1 MTTLQESALHDRPAN
16 LPKHVAIIMDGN
28 GRWAT
33 QQGWSRLAGHRA
45 GTERVGDII
54 QACLDWEIAVLSLYA
69 FSTENWLRPHE
80 EIIGLFEIM
89 ADYIDREIAELK
101 DAGVRIR
108 HLGTLEGVPHWLVD
122 RLRGAVCT
130 TQDNSRLV
138 LNVAFN
144 YGSRGELV
152 RAVRAIVEAG
162 TPADQIDERLISAR
176 LDTADLPDPD
186 LIIRTAGEMRLSNFL
201 LWQAAYA
208 EYWSTDVYWPDLTRD
223 LFQQAL
229 RDFGRRQR
237 RFGALSIGRANGS

>member
-1 MTTLQESALHDRPAN
+1 
-16 LPKHVAIIMDGN
+16 MDGN

-33 QQGWSRLAGHRA
+33 QQGWSRLIGHRA
-45 GTERVGDII
+45 GTERVRDVI
-54 QACLDWEIAVLSLYA
+54 QACLDWEIPVLSLYA

-80 EIIGLFEIM
+80 EVQGLFEIM
-89 ADYIDREIAELK
+89 ANFIDREIAELK
-101 DAGVRIR
+101 QNGVRIR
-108 HLGTLEGVPHWLVD
+108 HLGSLEDVPGWLAD
-122 RLRGAVCT
+122 RLRSAVCT

-144 YGSRGELV
+144 YGSRAELV

-162 TPADQIDERLISAR
+162 TPVDQIDEALIAR
-176 LDTADLPDPD
+176 HLDTAGIPDPD

-208 EYWSTDVYWPDLTRD
+208 EYWSTDVFWPDLNRD

-237 RFGALSIGRANGS
+237 RFGALSGAERSRNPASVIGPENRPSIVGRTNGS